1 MASLPPPLS
10 GCGSPLGCSV
20 EEFIPLLR
28 ERMSVVNQKVQQFLV
43 GWIKVL
49 DSVPDI
55 DMLSFLPDFL
65 DGQLACS
72 PPPCLHQRLCSSLS
86 AAPARPALA
95 AIMKRPCR
103 PGMRNRDSWR

>member
-1 MASLPPPLS
+1 MPERAPCPVP
-10 GCGSPLGCSV
+10 CAACSV

-65 DGQLACS
+65 DGTAVCS
-72 PPPCLHQRLCSSLS
+72 LGPAMHGIWMAQP
-86 AAPARPALA
+86 APALP
-95 AIMKRPCR
+95 
-103 PGMRNRDSWR
+103 